1 MNKLWLALL
10 AVVVLGYFALSRP
23 RSAGAGDPV
32 DWSREPVQEPT
43 DRPAFQIE
51 SGKGTVTLQ
60 PHAGFDVSARVAAA
74 ERYRLDAGASLSPV
88 DLVLTWGK
96 LPEEPFKSKVSYQ
109 QMTRYYFWRTSA
121 ADLDLGYIQS
131 HSSNMHL
138 IPAGD
143 NVRRALLAVDEGD
156 AVRVRGLLV
165 SANREDGFTWD
176 SSLSRTD
183 SGPGA
188 CELVWVEEI
197 QIGRKLY
204 R

>member
-1 MNKLWLALL
+1 MKNFWLALL
-10 AVVVLGYFALSRP
+10 AVVLLGYFALSRP
-23 RSAGAGDPV
+23 RTAGAGDPV
-32 DWSREPVQEPT
+32 DWSREPVQAST

-60 PHAGFDVSARVAAA
+60 PHAAFDVSARVAAA
-74 ERYRLDAGASLSPV
+74 ERYRLDAGASLAPV

-109 QMTRYYFWRTSA
+109 QMTRYYFWRTPT
-121 ADLDLGYIQS
+121 ADLDLGYIQA
-131 HSSNMHL
+131 HSSNMHM
-138 IPAGD
+138 IPAGE
-143 NVRRALLAVDEGD
+143 NVRRALVSVDEGD
-156 AVRVRGLLV
+156 AVRLRGLLV
-165 SANREDGFTWD
+165 SASREDGFTWD

>member
-1 MNKLWLALL
+1 MKKLWLALL
-10 AVVVLGYFALSRP
+10 AVVLLGYLALTRP

-32 DWSREPVQEPT
+32 DWSREPVQSPT
-43 DRPAFQIE
+43 DRPPFQIGT
-51 SGKGTVTLQ
+51 GKETVTLQ
-60 PHAGFDVSARVAAA
+60 PRAAFEVAARVAGA
-74 ERYRLDAGASLSPV
+74 ERYRMDGGAALSPV
-88 DLVLTWGK
+88 DLVLTWGR
-96 LPEEPFKSKVSYQ
+96 LPEEPFKSEVSYQ
-109 QMTRYYFWRTSA
+109 QMTRYYFWRAPS

-131 HSSNMHL
+131 HSSNMHM

-143 NVRRALLAVDEGD
+143 NVRRALLSVGEGD

-165 SANREDGFTWD
+165 NASRGDGFTWS